1 MYNYTHKGSDTMNTT
16 RLNITLPT
24 SLNNDITRYAK
35 ELKQKK
41 SHIIASALD
50 MYFDYIDLKEAEKR
64 LDDNEPIISI
74 DDMFK
79 ELGLDVQD

>member
-1 MYNYTHKGSDTMNTT
+1 MNTS

-24 SLNNDITRYAK
+24 PIVNDMERYAK

-50 MYFDYIDLKEAEKR
+50 MYFDYIDLKIAEKR
-64 LDDNEPIISI
+64 LEENEPTIS
-74 DDMFK
+74 MEEMRK
-79 ELGLDVQD
+79 ELGL

>member
-1 MYNYTHKGSDTMNTT
+1 MQTS

-24 SLNNDITRYAK
+24 PVVNDIERYAE

-50 MYFDYIDLKEAEKR
+50 MYFDYIDLKIAEQR
-64 LDDNEPIISI
+64 LEDNEPTVSME
-74 DDMFK
+74 DFFK
-79 ELGLDVQD
+79 ELELDVQN

>member
-1 MYNYTHKGSDTMNTT
+1 MNTS

-24 SLNNDITRYAK
+24 PIVNDMERYAK

-50 MYFDYIDLKEAEKR
+50 MYFDYIDLKIAEKR
-64 LDDNEPIISI
+64 LEDNGPTISME
-74 DDMFK
+74 DFFK
-79 ELGLDVQD
+79 ELELDVQN

>member
-1 MYNYTHKGSDTMNTT
+1 MNTT

-24 SLNNDITRYAK
+24 SMSNDITRYSE
-35 ELKQKK
+35 ELNEKK

-64 LDDNEPIISI
+64 LDDNEPTIPMDEI
-74 DDMFK
+74 FK